1 MKILLVL
8 PPFGILFGYKG
19 YFPIGLAS
27 IASYLNKNNFNT
39 KIYNADMQDEGV
51 SRGKRYSTYLTE
63 YKSYQYA
70 LKDKG
75 HKVWQGVKD
84 VILNEKPDIVGVS
97 VMTAKYESSLIVSEI
112 AKECN
117 SDSFVVWGG
126 PHPTI
131 RPDEVLQNKCVDFAV
146 RKEGELTFL
155 ELCQFIDD
163 DLHDF
168 SKIKGISYKK
178 NGKIYHNDDREYI
191 KNLDILPFPD
201 IMADLHSHLYSP
213 AQKSV
218 IVTSR
223 GCPFNCGY
231 CGAQA
236 IWTRRVRFRS
246 TENIIL
252 EIKRV
257 IGECRSSNI
266 FFWDDS
272 FTANRER
279 IVELCEQII
288 SDKIKINFHITTRVD
303 IVDYELLKL
312 MKEAGLSGIDFG
324 IETGS
329 PNMLDLIDKGITQ
342 EKIIKAVSMC
352 DKIGIVWNT
361 FFMIGFPDETEED
374 IDMTMKFI
382 KKLKPYSVGLSIFTP
397 YPETPLYDRA
407 VELSLIP
414 EHISWSRF
422 SHHSPDNHFVKKIS
436 QDRFQEIV
444 FQARLTI
451 DAVNQQGRIKL
462 LFNHPVVF
470 FKRFSSA
477 IKPLCYRVFAGK

>member
-1 MKILLVL
+1 MMTMKILLIL

-27 IASYLNKNNFNT
+27 IASYLKKNNFNT
-39 KIYNADMQDEGV
+39 KIYNADIQGERV
-51 SRGKRYSTYLTE
+51 SSGKNYSTYLSE
-63 YKSYQYA
+63 YKLYQNA
-70 LKDKG
+70 LENKG
-75 HKVWQGVKD
+75 HKVWQGVREA
-84 VILNEKPDIVGVS
+84 IQNEKPDIIGVS
-97 VMTAKYESSLIVSEI
+97 VMTAKYESALIVSEI
-112 AKECN
+112 AKEYN
-117 SDSFVVWGG
+117 SDLLVVWGG

-131 RPDEVLQNKCVDFAV
+131 RPDEVLQNKSVDFVV

-155 ELCQFIDD
+155 ELCQFIEGG
-163 DLHDF
+163 LQEF

-191 KNLDILPFPD
+191 QNLDILPFPD
-201 IMADLHSHLYSP
+201 IKADLHNHLYSP

-231 CGAQA
+231 CGAQT

-246 TENIIL
+246 TENIIQ
-252 EIKRV
+252 EIKR
-257 IGECRSSNI
+257 IIEEYHSNSI

-272 FTANRER
+272 FTANRKR

-288 SDKIKINFHITTRVD
+288 SEKIKINFHITTRVD

-312 MKEAGLSGIDFG
+312 MKEAGLNGIDFG

-342 EKIIKAVSMC
+342 EKIIKTVSMC

-361 FFMIGFPDETEED
+361 FFMIGFPDETEDD
-374 IDMTMKFI
+374 IDMTLNLIQKI
-382 KKLKPYSVGLSIFTP
+382 KPYSVCLSIFTP

-414 EHISWSRF
+414 EHIRWSRF
-422 SHHSPDNHFVKKIS
+422 SHHSPENHFV
-436 QDRFQEIV
+436 
-444 FQARLTI
+444 
-451 DAVNQQGRIKL
+451 
-462 LFNHPVVF
+462 
-470 FKRFSSA
+470 
-477 IKPLCYRVFAGK
+477 